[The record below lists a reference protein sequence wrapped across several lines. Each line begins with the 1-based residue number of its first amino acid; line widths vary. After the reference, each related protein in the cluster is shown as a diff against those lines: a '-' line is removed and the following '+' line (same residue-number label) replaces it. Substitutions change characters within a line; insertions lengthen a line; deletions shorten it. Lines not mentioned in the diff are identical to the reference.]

1 MPPTMHLNTRSKLTS
16 FALKTLTGAVAS
28 AVFLSSSAYA
38 AGLGKLTV
46 LSALGQ
52 PLNAEIELT
61 SVANDEASGLVAK
74 LAPAEAF
81 RQANIDFNPALLS
94 LRFSVEQR
102 GGRQF
107 IKVTSSQ
114 PVNEPFVDMLLELS
128 WGSSG
133 RLVREYTF
141 LLDPVEMRTTQ
152 TAQVSAPVDV
162 LSQGSR
168 ATGATG
174 TKPNSKADKAAA
186 KAAAAAAAAAA
197 KADAKAEAKAD
208 AAPAEPK
215 SQEPRRAGG
224 GAGKNAGE
232 SDYQVKRGDTLG
244 KIAAQI
250 KPADIS
256 LDMMLVALYRA
267 NPDAFAG
274 NNMNRLKSGQI
285 LSVPE
290 AAAIKGSDGEARG
303 VVVAHAA
310 DFNAYRN
317 KLAGQ
322 VASGAADK
330 QPEKTQSATGKIT
343 AKVAER
349 PTAAN
354 ASQDQLKLSKAT
366 GPADAAAGKTGA
378 LTPEDKI
385 AKERAMAEA
394 TKRVKELEKNVG
406 DLEKIVTVKS
416 KNGAAAT
423 TPAVPATPAVAPK
436 PSITEAVSTKPPVT
450 APAVATPPAVVTP
463 PAVTPPVAST
473 PVASTPAVTPPVA
486 ADTPPAV
493 APVAPVAKPVV
504 KPAPPPADPSFFD
517 MLMENIVLVGA
528 VIVALLAGLFGLSKW
543 RERKQV
549 ERNPS
554 EPSILG
560 APTDQAHSLFAET
573 GGQSVDT
580 NNSVFNSSFA
590 PSASQLDTNE
600 VDPVAEAD
608 VYIAYGRDA
617 QAEEILKE
625 ALRTHPDR
633 YPVRLKLLEIYAA
646 RKDQRAFES
655 QASELYGMTKGQGDE
670 WAQAAALGL
679 SIDAMNPLYASAGSN
694 APAGDA
700 GQPVALADQFDASA
714 IDNGPHSALMD
725 LDLDLGKDDT
735 VTPAP
740 VVAAAP
746 PAKMEEEHTL
756 DFDLG
761 GLSFEPVTNTAPA
774 ATPAAE
780 VLDEHHLSFD
790 TPTAAPA
797 RVDLVKEETPDMDF
811 NMDFN
816 APSTSAPAASTVSLS
831 KPAADD
837 FDLDGMN
844 FELPQDTPG
853 AAPSLANGDPFAA
866 DRAAR
871 AEAAPDFD
879 MHSLDLDLPANA
891 SAEATALPDFDDIGS
906 AGNAPAGELT
916 PVQMEMETKLDL
928 AIAYQEIGDKEGAR
942 ELLDEVIKGGSA
954 AQVAKANDMRIKLA

>member
-1 MPPTMHLNTRSKLTS
+1 MHLNTRSKLTS

-28 AVFLSSSAYA
+28 AVFLSTSAYA

-46 LSALGQ
+46 LSSLGQ

-61 SVANDEASGLVAK
+61 SVANDEASGLTAK

-114 PVNEPFVDMLLELS
+114 PVNEPFVDMLLELN

-141 LLDPVEMRTTQ
+141 LLDPVEMRSTQ

-162 LSQGSR
+162 LSQGNR
-168 ATGATG
+168 NGAKAGAKAGAKTGPA
-174 TKPNSKADKAAA
+174 SAA
-186 KAAAAAAAAAA
+186 KPP
-197 KADAKAEAKAD
+197 AE
-208 AAPAEPK
+208 APAEPK
-215 SQEPRRAGG
+215 AAEPKAAPSQEPQRA
-224 GAGKNAGE
+224 AGRGE
-232 SDYQVKRGDTLG
+232 GDSEYKVKRGDTLG

-285 LSVPE
+285 LAVPE
-290 AAAIKGSDGEARG
+290 AASIKSSEGEARG
-303 VVVAHAA
+303 VVVAHAT

-322 VASGAADK
+322 VASGSADK
-330 QPEKTQSATGKIT
+330 EPEKTQSAAGKIT

-354 ASQDQLKLSKAT
+354 ESKDQLKLSKAT
-366 GPADAAAGKTGA
+366 GATDAAGKTGA

-385 AKERAMAEA
+385 AKEKAMADA

-406 DLEKIVTVKS
+406 DLEKIMTVKS
-416 KNGAAAT
+416 KTAAGATAPKTPITEVVSAKPPAAA
-423 TPAVPATPAVAPK
+423 PA
-436 PSITEAVSTKPPVT
+436 I
-450 APAVATPPAVVTP
+450 PPAVVTP
-463 PAVTPPVAST
+463 PPAAVPVPPPAAAVTPPVT
-473 PVASTPAVTPPVA
+473 PPAATPPAVTPAPVV
-486 ADTPPAV
+486 ADAPVPAPAV
-493 APVAPVAKPVV
+493 VPAPPPVAKPAA
-504 KPAPPPADPSFFD
+504 PAPEPSFFD
-517 MLMENIVLVGA
+517 MLMENIVLVVA
-528 VIVALLAGLFGLSKW
+528 AIVALLAGLFGLSKW

-694 APAGDA
+694 AAAAESNQRVD
-700 GQPVALADQFDASA
+700 LADQFDASA

-725 LDLDLGKDDT
+725 LDLDLSKDAT
-735 VTPAP
+735 ATPVAPAP
-740 VVAAAP
+740 VAPAAP
-746 PAKMEEEHTL
+746 AAKAAEEHTL

-761 GLSFEPVTNTAPA
+761 GMSFEPVPDTKPVV
-774 ATPAAE
+774 TPPAE
-780 VLDEHHLSFD
+780 VMDEHHLSFD
-790 TPTAAPA
+790 TPAAAP
-797 RVDLVKEETPDMDF
+797 VHVEPVKADTPDMDF
-811 NMDFN
+811 DMDFN
-816 APSTSAPAASTVSLS
+816 APATSAPAPAASTVSLS
-831 KPAADD
+831 KPQADD
-837 FDLDGMN
+837 DFNLDGMN
-844 FELPQDTPG
+844 FDLPQSTTPG
-853 AAPSLANGDPFAA
+853 AVPSLANDDPFAA
-866 DRAAR
+866 DTKTAKAD
-871 AEAAPDFD
+871 AAPDFD
-879 MHSLDLDLPANA
+879 MHSLDLDLPAGS
-891 SAEATALPDFDDIGS
+891 SADTTALPDFNDIGS
-906 AGNAPAGELT
+906 ASDVPVGELT
-916 PVQMEMETKLDL
+916 AVQMEMETKLDL

-954 AQVAKANDMRIKLA
+954 SQVAKANEMRIKLA

>member
-1 MPPTMHLNTRSKLTS
+1 MHLNTRSKLTS
-16 FALKTLTGAVAS
+16 FALKSLTGAVAS
-28 AVFLSSSAYA
+28 AVFLSTSAYA

-61 SVANDEASGLVAK
+61 SVANDEAGGMTAK

-114 PVNEPFVDMLLELS
+114 PVNEPFVDMLLELN

-141 LLDPVEMRTTQ
+141 LLDPVEMRSTQ

-162 LSQGSR
+162 LSQGNR
-168 ATGATG
+168 NG
-174 TKPNSKADKAAA
+174 
-186 KAAAAAAAAAA
+186 A
-197 KADAKAEAKAD
+197 KADAKAGAKAGGKTGAATAAKPPAD
-208 AAPAEPK
+208 APAEPK
-215 SQEPRRAGG
+215 AEPKAAPSQEPQRA
-224 GAGKNAGE
+224 AGKGE
-232 SDYQVKRGDTLG
+232 GDSEYKVKRGDTLG

-285 LSVPE
+285 LAVPE
-290 AAAIKGSDGEARG
+290 AASIKGSEGEARG
-303 VVVAHAA
+303 VVVAHAT

-322 VASGAADK
+322 VASGSADK
-330 QPEKTQSATGKIT
+330 EPEKTQSAAGKIT

-354 ASQDQLKLSKAT
+354 ESKDQLKLSKAT
-366 GPADAAAGKTGA
+366 GATDAAGKTGA
-378 LTPEDKI
+378 LTAEDKI
-385 AKERAMAEA
+385 AKEKAMADA

-406 DLEKIVTVKS
+406 DLEKIMTVKS
-416 KNGAAAT
+416 KAAAGAT
-423 TPAVPATPAVAPK
+423 APKTPITEVVSAKPPVTPAPAATPAVVAP
-436 PSITEAVSTKPPVT
+436 P
-450 APAVATPPAVVTP
+450 PPAAVPVPPPAAVTPAVTP
-463 PAVTPPVAST
+463 PAVTPAPV
-473 PVASTPAVTPPVA
+473 VADAPVA
-486 ADTPPAV
+486 APVPAV
-493 APVAPVAKPVV
+493 VPAPKPVI
-504 KPAPPPADPSFFD
+504 KPAAPAPEPSFFD
-517 MLMENIVLVGA
+517 MLMENIVLVIA
-528 VIVALLAGLFGLSKW
+528 AIVALLAGLFGLSKW

-679 SIDAMNPLYASAGSN
+679 SIDAMNPLYASAGSS
-694 APAGDA
+694 AAA
-700 GQPVALADQFDASA
+700 ATSQPVDPADQFDASA

-725 LDLDLGKDDT
+725 LDLDLSKDT
-735 VTPAP
+735 TAAPAAPAPAP
-740 VVAAAP
+740 VAPVAKAA
-746 PAKMEEEHTL
+746 EEHTL

-761 GLSFEPVTNTAPA
+761 GLSFEPVTPSAPVV
-774 ATPAAE
+774 TPAAE
-780 VLDEHHLSFD
+780 VMDEHHLSFD
-790 TPTAAPA
+790 TPAAAP
-797 RVDLVKEETPDMDF
+797 VHVEPVKAETPNMDF
-811 NMDFN
+811 DMDFN
-816 APSTSAPAASTVSLS
+816 APAPAAAAVTLS
-831 KPAADD
+831 KAPADD
-837 FDLDGMN
+837 DFNLDGMN
-844 FELPQDTPG
+844 FDLPQSTTPG
-853 AAPSLANGDPFAA
+853 AVPSLANDDPFGA
-866 DRAAR
+866 DTKSAKAD
-871 AEAAPDFD
+871 AVPEFD
-879 MHSLDLDLPANA
+879 MHSLDLDLPAG
-891 SAEATALPDFDDIGS
+891 SADTTALPDFNDIGS
-906 AGNAPAGELT
+906 AGDVQVGELT
-916 PVQMEMETKLDL
+916 AVQMEMETKLDL

-954 AQVAKANDMRIKLA
+954 SQVAKANDMRIKLA